1 MMWTKAADI
10 IKFEKDNNLDN
21 IDAQVK
27 VMTKRMASETK
38 SLSNDLK
45 NTPK

>member
-1 MMWTKAADI
+1 MRTKAADI

-27 VMTKRMASETK
+27 VMTKRMASKTK